1 MRFILAAC
9 LLIANTGTI
18 GWSQTNQQTNSDL
31 TIAPAFNLKGLSGR
45 TARLSDYKGKV
56 VLINLW
62 ATWCAPCRMELP
74 ELVRLQKKYGGR
86 GLQIVGVTYPDD
98 ERTEVLRMS
107 RKLKLNYPVLF
118 GTNKLLEE
126 YQIGEVLPAT
136 VIVDRDGKI
145 RDRILGI
152 LEPEE
157 FNQLVAPLLEA
168 AEAR

>member
-1 MRFILAAC
+1 MRIILATC

-18 GWSQTNQQTNSDL
+18 GLSQTNQQANRDPVV
-31 TIAPAFNLKGLSGR
+31 APAFNLKGLNGR
-45 TARLSDYKGKV
+45 RARLSDYKGKV

-74 ELVRLQKKYGGR
+74 ELVKLQKKYQGQ

-98 ERTEVLRMS
+98 EPAEVLRMS

-118 GTNKLLEE
+118 GTNEILEA

-157 FNQLVAPLLEA
+157 FNQLVAPLLHA

>member
-1 MRFILAAC
+1 M
-9 LLIANTGTI
+9 
-18 GWSQTNQQTNSDL
+18 GWSHTNQQTNSDS
-31 TIAPAFNLKGLSGR
+31 TVAPGFTLKGLNGR
-45 TARLSDYKGKV
+45 SAPLSDYKGKV

-74 ELVRLQKKYGGR
+74 ELVRLQRKYQSQGM
-86 GLQIVGVTYPDD
+86 QIVGVTYPDD
-98 ERTEVLRMS
+98 DPADVRRMS
-107 RKLKLNYPVLF
+107 RTLKLNYPVLF
-118 GTNKLLEE
+118 GTSELLEA

-157 FNQLVAPLLEA
+157 FKERVAPLLKSA
-168 AEAR
+168 DR